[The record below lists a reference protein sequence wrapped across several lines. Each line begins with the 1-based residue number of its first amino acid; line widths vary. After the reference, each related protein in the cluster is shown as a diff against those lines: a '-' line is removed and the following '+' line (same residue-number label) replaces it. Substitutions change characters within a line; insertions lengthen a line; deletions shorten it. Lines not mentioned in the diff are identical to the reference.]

1 MGEADVQAQLTR
13 IDQTRAD
20 LDRTIDEL
28 FAVIPPKDELVA
40 QAKQLAAVGGAAV
53 VAILVGTSVLTSR
66 RAESSRRKQARVN
79 AEELV
84 RAFRNMEEG
93 NEMEDRSSVKAW
105 FAVGAG
111 VAAVGVAVY
120 NRVGRG
126 GGQDGAPQ
134 AMRSAAP
141 SGNVRHGNVRHGNV
155 RHDEPND

>member
-1 MGEADVQAQLTR
+1 MGEADVQAQLIR

-20 LDRTIDEL
+20 LDRTIEEL
-28 FAVIPPKDELVA
+28 FAAIPPKDELVA
-40 QAKQLAAVGGAAV
+40 QAKQLAAVGGAAL
-53 VAILVGTSVLTSR
+53 VAILVGTSVIANR
-66 RAESSRRKQARVN
+66 RSESERRKQARVN

-84 RAFRNMEEG
+84 RAFRNLEEG
-93 NEMEDRSSVKAW
+93 NEMEGRSNVKSW

-111 VAAVGVAVY
+111 VAAVGVAVF

-126 GGQDGAPQ
+126 DRGDTAPQ